1 MISSLSLPTPWR
13 LVAVV
18 CAALALGGC
27 SSLDSF
33 FQGDKLDYRSKS
45 EKTSTLEVP
54 PDLTQMSREG
64 RYAPQV
70 QGTVSASA
78 FQSSTI
84 NTAAASNAAVASRIA
99 PVASGDFRLMRQGNQ
114 RWLVTTTPAEKLWPQ
129 LRAFWQE
136 RGFTLTTDA
145 AEAGLME
152 TNWAEN
158 RAKIDD
164 GIFRRT
170 LGRVLNTLYSTGERD
185 KFRMRIE
192 RNTSSNGTEIYLT
205 HYGMQEVFTSELKDT
220 TSWTARPNDPQLEAE
235 MLQRM
240 MVKLG
245 AKPDDATAVVAT
257 AATPTATTARARVLA
272 GAPAATLQ
280 VDENFDRAWRRVG
293 AALDRNGF
301 TVEDRDRSTGTYYV
315 RYADPR
321 NIGKEDPGFFSRL
334 FGASASTNAPNRYRV
349 NVKAEGERSTVA
361 VQTAQGTAENG
372 EVGTRIVNLLL
383 EELR

>member
-1 MISSLSLPTPWR
+1 MTSLSPLRAPLHW
-13 LVAVV
+13 L
-18 CAALALGGC
+18 ALTTALMALGGC
-27 SSLDSF
+27 STLDNF

-45 EKTSTLEVP
+45 ERTNTLEVP
-54 PDLTQMSREG
+54 PDLTQLSREG
-64 RYAPQV
+64 RYTPQS
-70 QGTVSASA
+70 QGTVSASS
-78 FQSSTI
+78 FQTSTS
-84 NTAAASNAAVASRIA
+84 TAATASSAAVIAGIA
-99 PVASGDFRLMRQGNQ
+99 PVTAGDFKLMRNGNQ
-114 RWLVTTTPAEKLWPQ
+114 RWLLTPVAAEKLWPQ

-136 RGFTLTTDA
+136 RGFTITTDA
-145 AEAGLME
+145 AEAGLLE

-170 LGRVLNTLYSTGERD
+170 IGRALNTLYSTGERD
-185 KFRMRIE
+185 KYRMRIE
-192 RNTSSNGTEIYLT
+192 RNTSSNGTEIYVT
-205 HYGMQEVFTSELKDT
+205 HYGMQEVFTSELKDR

-245 AKPDDATAVVAT
+245 AKPDEAVVVVA
-257 AATPTATTARARVLA
+257 AATPTSSAARARVLTGQA
-272 GAPAATLQ
+272 GANLQ

-293 AALDRNGF
+293 LALDRNGF

-321 NIGKEDPGFFSRL
+321 NVGKDDPGFFSRL
-334 FGASASTNAPNRYRV
+334 FGASADANAPNRYRV
-349 NVKAEGERSTVA
+349 NVKADGERSTVA
-361 VQTAQGTAENG
+361 VQNAQGAAESG

-383 EELR
+383 EDLR